1 MSSEI
6 EQAQQALI
14 EEFAFFDDW
23 MARYQYIIDM
33 GRELPDFPDAWR
45 TQANQVHGCQSQV
58 WLHAEPKD
66 ERLHFQATSDSAIV
80 AGLIALLMRIYS
92 GRRAADIV
100 ATQPGFVTELG
111 LDRHLSA
118 TRSNGL
124 RAMLE
129 RIRAQ
134 AADMMQHHDN
144 ASA

>member
-6 EQAQQALI
+6 ERAQQELI

-33 GRELPDFPDAWR
+33 GRDLPEFPDEWR
-45 TQANQVHGCQSQV
+45 TEANRVHGCQSQV
-58 WLHAEPKD
+58 WLHAD
-66 ERLHFQATSDSAIV
+66 ARDGRLHFQATSDSAIV

-92 GRRAADIV
+92 GRHAAEIV
-100 ATQPGFVTELG
+100 ATEPGFVTELG

-124 RAMLE
+124 RAMLQ

-134 AADMMQHHDN
+134 AAEMTQHDD

>member
-6 EQAQQALI
+6 ERAQQELI

-33 GRELPDFPDAWR
+33 GRELPEFPDEWR
-45 TQANQVHGCQSQV
+45 TEANRVHGCQSQV
-58 WLHAEPKD
+58 WLHAD
-66 ERLHFQATSDSAIV
+66 ARDGRLHFQATSDSAIV

-92 GRRAADIV
+92 GRHAAEIV
-100 ATQPGFVTELG
+100 ATEPGFVTELG

-124 RAMLE
+124 RAMLQ

-134 AADMMQHHDN
+134 AAEMTQHDD

>member
-1 MSSEI
+1 MSNEI
-6 EQAQQALI
+6 DQAQQELV

-33 GRELPDFPDAWR
+33 GRELPEFPADWR
-45 TQANQVHGCQSQV
+45 TEDNRVHGCQSQV
-58 WLHAEPKD
+58 WLHAD
-66 ERLHFQATSDSAIV
+66 ERGDRLHFQAVSDSAIV
-80 AGLIALLMRIYS
+80 SGLIALLMRIYS
-92 GRRAADIV
+92 GRRAEEIV
-100 ATQPGFVTELG
+100 ATPPRFVAELD

-134 AADMMQHHDN
+134 AAQM
-144 ASA
+144 SARNVRA

>member
-1 MSSEI
+1 MSGEI
-6 EQAQQALI
+6 EQAQRELV
-14 EEFAFFDDW
+14 EEFAFLDDW

-33 GRELPDFPDAWR
+33 GRELPAFPDAWR
-45 TQANQVHGCQSQV
+45 TEENRVHGCQSQV
-58 WLHAEPKD
+58 WLHADARD
-66 ERLHFQATSDSAIV
+66 ERLYFQATSDSAIV

-100 ATQPGFVTELG
+100 ATPPGFVTELG

-134 AADMMQHHDN
+134 AAEMTQHDD
-144 ASA
+144 APA

>member
-6 EQAQQALI
+6 ERAQQELI

-33 GRELPDFPDAWR
+33 GRELPEFPDEWR
-45 TQANQVHGCQSQV
+45 TEDNRVHGCQSQV
-58 WLHAEPKD
+58 WLHAD
-66 ERLHFQATSDSAIV
+66 ARDGRLHFQATSDSAIV

-92 GRRAADIV
+92 GRRAAEIV
-100 ATQPGFVTELG
+100 ATEPGFVTELG

-124 RAMLE
+124 RAMLQ

-134 AADMMQHHDN
+134 AAEMTQHDD

>member
-1 MSSEI
+1 MSSDI
-6 EQAQQALI
+6 EAAQQELI

-33 GRELPDFPDAWR
+33 GRELPEFPDAWR
-45 TQANQVHGCQSQV
+45 TEANRVHGCQSQV
-58 WLHAEPKD
+58 WLHADP
-66 ERLHFQATSDSAIV
+66 RAGCLHFQATSDSAIV

-100 ATQPGFVTELG
+100 ATPPGFVTELG

-124 RAMLE
+124 RSMLE

-134 AADMMQHHDN
+134 AAEMTQHDD

>member
-1 MSSEI
+1 MTSEI
-6 EQAQQALI
+6 ERAQQELI

-33 GRELPDFPDAWR
+33 GRELPQFPEDWR
-45 TQANQVHGCQSQV
+45 TEANRVHGCQSQV
-58 WLHAEPKD
+58 WLHAQARD
-66 ERLHFQATSDSAIV
+66 DRLHFQATSDSAIV

-100 ATQPGFVTELG
+100 NAQPGFVAELG

-134 AADMMQHHDN
+134 AAEMAQRDD